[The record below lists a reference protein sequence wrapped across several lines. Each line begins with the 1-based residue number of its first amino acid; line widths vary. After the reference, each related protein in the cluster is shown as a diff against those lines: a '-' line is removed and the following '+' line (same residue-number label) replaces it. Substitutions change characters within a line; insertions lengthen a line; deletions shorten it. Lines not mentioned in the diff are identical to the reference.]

1 MFLSKQYYYAKALSN
16 HFHYEQKDR
25 AGVCYT
31 EHLNTVRKYAAE
43 LVRHK
48 GVDFTLKVEIA
59 ALLHDLLEDT
69 PCSIELMKN
78 PNIFS
83 SSTGI
88 NLNLSLSE
96 GISDDIIDAV
106 KLLTKDRK
114 NYNRQA
120 YFSAIRENPIA
131 LPVKIADLLHNS
143 ELSRLIGNISLDD
156 IERTQLYLDELSFLM
171 GGENEL

>member
-1 MFLSKQYYYAKALSN
+1 
-16 HFHYEQKDR
+16 
-25 AGVCYT
+25 
-31 EHLNTVRKYAAE
+31 
-43 LVRHK
+43 
-48 GVDFTLKVEIA
+48 
-59 ALLHDLLEDT
+59 
-69 PCSIELMKN
+69 MKN

-120 YFSAIRENPIA
+120 YFSTIKENPIA

-143 ELSRLIGNISLDD
+143 ELSRLISNISLDD
-156 IERTQLYLDELSFLM
+156 IERTQFYLDELSFLM

>member
-1 MFLSKQYYYAKALSN
+1 MALHQQFYYAKVLSS

-25 AGVCYT
+25 AGVCYA
-31 EHLNTVRKYAAE
+31 EHLNTVRKYAAD
-43 LVRHK
+43 LVCHK

-78 PNIFS
+78 PNMFS

-88 NLNLSLSE
+88 NLHLPLSE

-143 ELSRLIGNISLDD
+143 ELSRLIGKISIDD
-156 IERTQLYLDELSFLM
+156 IERTQSYLDEMSFLM
-171 GGENEL
+171 GGKNEL